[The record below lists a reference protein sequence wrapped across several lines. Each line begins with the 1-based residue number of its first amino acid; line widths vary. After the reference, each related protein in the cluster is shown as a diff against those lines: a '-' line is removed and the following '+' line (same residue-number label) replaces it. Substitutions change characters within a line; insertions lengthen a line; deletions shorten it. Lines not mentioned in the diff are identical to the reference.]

1 MTTEERL
8 DRIEHVTAGIAE
20 EHRKDHA
27 ENRQLW
33 RDTQRQINELSA
45 RTLQMGDE
53 LRYAIDRLA
62 DESRAMAEESR
73 AAHKRFEDAD
83 QRLSQ
88 RIDGLTS
95 AIGQLITRMGV
106 PPQA

>member
-8 DRIEHVTAGIAE
+8 DRIEHVTAGLAE
-20 EHRKDHA
+20 EHRKNHEED
-27 ENRQLW
+27 RQLW

-53 LRYAIDRLA
+53 LRYAIDR
-62 DESRAMAEESR
+62 MAAESR
-73 AAHKRFEDAD
+73 AAHRRLEEAD
-83 QRLSQ
+83 KHLQE
-88 RIDGLTS
+88 RIDGLTGVF
-95 AIGQLITRMGV
+95 GQLITRIPPQP